1 MPVTVPPPEPG
12 TGRSTPAKC
21 SRQYP
26 KWGEGT
32 LARSLTLNVRELSRS
47 RICAIH
53 TSQMGISRTIDTRL
67 KTPRSANDVRVVSRS
82 VSGDS
87 SLAAREL
94 SFLVRL
100 AQAAAATQRADEV
113 LDLIIREATSAMGP
127 DVCSLYLLTARGR
140 ELRLTATNGL
150 NERMIGKVVMPVG
163 DGITGWVAES
173 RKPAVVPDVSKEPH
187 WKWVPGLDEDRFHSM
202 LSVPIESGPRL
213 VGVLNV
219 QSAEKRDFTS
229 ADIDFLRAIAGQVAG
244 ILERSE
250 LQRRTEVQL
259 AEIQLSHDIHERFTR
274 LSLEGAGISSI
285 LEVVGSLAGGRAV
298 LYSGDGYRIRGAGES
313 SDSMPPRIHVPN
325 PLGQA
330 GAREVRIHAGRPA
343 RALDVVPVRAGPDVL
358 GLLAVSV
365 DEKTVDSAGRRRA
378 LEHGST
384 VLALELSKER
394 AAAEVE
400 RRLRGDLV
408 EEVLAGA
415 LEADEAERV
424 ARQAERLGHRLPQRA
439 WVIVLEPDDDETE
452 AALGARGEIDR
463 LDAALS
469 GLIRSRMP
477 GTLTIVRSASAV
489 FLVPDEVAA
498 DLATVEKLAG
508 QVLAA
513 AAPVMKPGTA
523 SVGIGNLA
531 NGVSELAR
539 SHVEARQALRVTRRS
554 GGRRR
559 VASYRSLGAFRV
571 RPEVRSPDAPRRF
584 ANALVG
590 RLLEYAQSRDTPL
603 LETLEALA
611 AARWVRRAAPRP
623 LGIHINSMSYRVERI
638 QTLTGLQLDE
648 PETRVAI
655 SIALRARTM
664 LGM

>member
-1 MPVTVPPPEPG
+1 M
-12 TGRSTPAKC
+12 
-21 SRQYP
+21 
-26 KWGEGT
+26 
-32 LARSLTLNVRELSRS
+32 
-47 RICAIH
+47 
-53 TSQMGISRTIDTRL
+53 
-67 KTPRSANDVRVVSRS
+67 NDVRVAIAN
-82 VSGDS
+82 GDT

-100 AQAAAATQRADEV
+100 AQAAASTQRPDEL
-113 LDLIIREATSAMGP
+113 LDLIIRESTSAMGT
-127 DVCSLYLLTARGR
+127 DVCSLYLLTSRGR

-150 NERMIGKVVMPVG
+150 NERMVGKVVMPVG

-173 RKPAVVPDVSKEPH
+173 RRPAVVPDVSEEPH

-219 QSAEKRDFTS
+219 QSAEKRDFNS

-259 AEIQLSHDIHERFTR
+259 AEIQLSHDIHERFTK
-274 LSLEGAGISSI
+274 LSLEGAGIGSI
-285 LEVVGSLAGGRAV
+285 LEVVGSLAGGRAA
-298 LYSGDGYRIRGAGES
+298 LYSGDGYRVRGAGES
-313 SDSMPPRIHVPN
+313 SDGMPPRIHLPS
-325 PLGQA
+325 PLAQA
-330 GAREVRIHAGRPA
+330 GAREVRINSGRPA
-343 RALDVVPVRAGPDVL
+343 RALDVVPVRAGSDVL
-358 GLLAVSV
+358 GMLAVSV
-365 DEKTVDSAGRRRA
+365 DEKTLDSSGRRRA

-408 EEVLAGA
+408 EEVLSGGLDAV
-415 LEADEAERV
+415 EAERV
-424 ARQAERLGHRLPQRA
+424 ARQAERLGHRLPQKA
-439 WVIVLEPDDDETE
+439 WVIVLEPDDDKTE
-452 AALGARGEIDR
+452 AALGARGELDR

-469 GLIRSRMP
+469 GLIRSRLP
-477 GTLTIVRSASAV
+477 GTLTLVRSASAV
-489 FLVPDEVAA
+489 FLVPDEVAS

-513 AAPVMKPGTA
+513 AAPVMKPGSA

-539 SHVEARQALRVTRRS
+539 SHVEARQALRLTRRA
-554 GGRRR
+554 GGRGR
-559 VASYRSLGAFRV
+559 VASYRSLGAFRLLL
-571 RPEVRSPDAPRRF
+571 EVQSPDALRRF
-584 ANALVG
+584 VNE
-590 RLLEYAQSRDTPL
+590 LLGTLLQYAQSRDTPL

-611 AARWVRRAAPRP
+611 ASRWVRRAAARQ

-655 SIALRARTM
+655 SIALRAKAM